1 MNIRQVTLPDGSI
14 GIEMDDGTKP
24 DGYVEDLDTLS
35 VENSEIPQELIDECE
50 DLSIKNDDIY
60 FIFDSNTSSTIKSR
74 LSSTKSE
81 KRDNLI
87 DSIIDVEAYYIGTDV
102 EFISLPSRLSY
113 YDTETKLVG
122 RYKRY
127 QFVVD
132 FFTKLGFTPSI
143 SNFGPEFEQSFIYEM
158 FEGSLFRQKIVVR
171 IQPNLFIKMSIQ
183 DHQTL
188 GTVYIGFFSKSGIYK
203 SLSEYSHDLYTSIL
217 RDAKLEDIL
226 S

>member
-24 DGYVEDLDTLS
+24 DGYVEDLDTLN
-35 VENSEIPQELIDECE
+35 VEDSEIPQELIDKCE
-50 DLSIKNDDIY
+50 DLSLKNDDIY

-102 EFISLPSRLSY
+102 EFISLPSRFSY

-132 FFTKLGFTPSI
+132 FFKKLGFKPSE
-143 SNFGPEFEQSFIYEM
+143 SNFGPEFEQSFIFEM
-158 FEGSLFRQKIVVR
+158 YEGSLFKQKIVVR

-183 DHQTL
+183 DFQSL
-188 GTVYIGFFSKSGIYK
+188 NNVYSGFFSKGRIYK
-203 SLSEYSHDLYTSIL
+203 SLSEYSHELYTSIL
-217 RDAKLEDIL
+217 RDAKLEDL
-226 S
+226 LA

>member
-74 LSSTKSE
+74 LSTKSE

-132 FFTKLGFTPSI
+132 FFTKLGFIPSI

-158 FEGSLFRQKIVVR
+158 FEGSLFKKKIVVR

-188 GTVYIGFFSKSGIYK
+188 GNVYSGFFSKSGIYK

>member
-132 FFTKLGFTPSI
+132 FFTKLGFIPSI

-158 FEGSLFRQKIVVR
+158 FEGSLFKQKIVVR

-188 GTVYIGFFSKSGIYK
+188 GNVYSGFFSKSGIYK

>member
-14 GIEMDDGTKP
+14 GIQIDDGSKP
-24 DGYVEDLDTLS
+24 DGYTEDLDTLS
-35 VENSEIPQELIDECE
+35 VEKSDIPQELIDECE
-50 DLSIKNDDIY
+50 DLSIKNDNIY

-102 EFISLPSRLSY
+102 EFISLPSRFSY
-113 YDTETKLVG
+113 YDTETKLLG

-132 FFTKLGFTPSI
+132 FFTKLGFIPSM
-143 SNFGPEFEQSFIYEM
+143 SNFGPEFEQSFILEIR
-158 FEGSLFRQKIVVR
+158 EGSLFKQKIVVR

-183 DHQTL
+183 DYESL
-188 GTVYIGFFSKSGIYK
+188 NNVYSGFYSKSKIYK
-203 SLSEYSHDLYTSIL
+203 SLSEYSHDLYKSIL

>member
-24 DGYVEDLDTLS
+24 DGYVEDLDTLN
-35 VENSEIPQELIDECE
+35 VEDSEIPQELIDECE
-50 DLSIKNDDIY
+50 ELSLKNDDIY

-87 DSIIDVEAYYIGTDV
+87 DSIIDVDTYYIGTDV
-102 EFISLPSRLSY
+102 DFISLPSRFSY

-132 FFTKLGFTPSI
+132 FFLKLGFTPSE
-143 SNFGPEFEQSFIYEM
+143 SNFGPEFEQSFIFEM
-158 FEGSLFRQKIVVR
+158 YEGSLFKQKIVVR

-183 DHQTL
+183 DFDSL
-188 GTVYIGFFSKSGIYK
+188 NNVYIGFFSKGGIYK
-203 SLSEYSHDLYTSIL
+203 SLSEYSHELYTSIL

>member
-102 EFISLPSRLSY
+102 EFINLPSRLSY

-132 FFTKLGFTPSI
+132 FFTKLGFIPSI

-158 FEGSLFRQKIVVR
+158 FEGSLFKQKIVVR

-188 GTVYIGFFSKSGIYK
+188 GNVYSGFFSKSGIYK

>member
-24 DGYVEDLDTLS
+24 DGYVEDLDTLI
-35 VENSEIPQELIDECE
+35 VEDSEIPQELIDECE
-50 DLSIKNDDIY
+50 DLSIKNDNIY

-87 DSIIDVEAYYIGTDV
+87 DSIIDVDAYYIGADV
-102 EFISLPSRLSY
+102 EFINLPSRLSY

-132 FFTKLGFTPSI
+132 FFTKLGFIPSI

-158 FEGSLFRQKIVVR
+158 FEGSLFKQKIVVR

-188 GTVYIGFFSKSGIYK
+188 GNVYSGFFSKSGIYK

>member
-14 GIEMDDGTKP
+14 GIELDDDTNP
-24 DGYVEDLDTLS
+24 DGYVEDLDTLN

-50 DLSIKNDDIY
+50 ELSLKNDDIY

-74 LSSTKSE
+74 LSSSKSE
-81 KRDNLI
+81 RRDNLI
-87 DSIIDVEAYYIGTDV
+87 DSIIDVDTYYIGTDV
-102 EFISLPSRLSY
+102 DFISLPSRFSY

-132 FFTKLGFTPSI
+132 FFLKLGFKPSE
-143 SNFGPEFEQSFIYEM
+143 SNFGPEFEQSFIFEM
-158 FEGSLFRQKIVVR
+158 YEGSLFKQKIVVR

-188 GTVYIGFFSKSGIYK
+188 GNVYSGFFSKGRIYK
-203 SLSEYSHDLYTSIL
+203 SLSEYSHELYTGIL
-217 RDAKLEDIL
+217 RDAKLEDL
-226 S
+226 LA

>member
-158 FEGSLFRQKIVVR
+158 FEGSLFKQKIVVR

-226 S
+226 A